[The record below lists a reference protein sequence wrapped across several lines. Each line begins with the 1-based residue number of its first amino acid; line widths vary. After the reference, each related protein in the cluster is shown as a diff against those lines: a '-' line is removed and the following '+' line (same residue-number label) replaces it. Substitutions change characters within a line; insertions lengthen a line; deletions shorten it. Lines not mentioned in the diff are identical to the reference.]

1 MPDPSRQSVP
11 RRLSWPR
18 VPGLK
23 GATRTT
29 ARFHPRSAAACRG
42 AASSWGKPLGSWA
55 LRWDGRPR
63 CRPQPLCLWQ
73 LPLVGCGASSQQEV
87 EGEAG
92 KEGEITKVSLPPSC
106 LSSIL
111 SPQQPRGHC
120 HTNLPHFSCHPPFLG
135 VPPLPGDIS
144 ASSLF
149 PNSHQSWSNRRLGGA
164 MQMVACNPPPQ
175 QGKVLAGTAHPAHQ
189 GLLQTANKIA
199 GSNRSCAP

>member
-1 MPDPSRQSVP
+1 MASCPWFVSV
-11 RRLSWPR
+11 
-18 VPGLK
+18 VI
-23 GATRTT
+23 GATRAT
-29 ARFHPRSAAACRG
+29 ARFHSRSAAACRG

-87 EGEAG
+87 EGEARKG
-92 KEGEITKVSLPPSC
+92 DETTKVSLPPSC

-120 HTNLPHFSCHPPFLG
+120 HTNLSHLSCHPPFLG
-135 VPPLPGDIS
+135 VSPLPGDIP

-149 PNSHQSWSNRRLGGA
+149 PKIHQSWSNRRLGGA
-164 MQMVACNPPPQ
+164 MQPPSSARKGPRR
-175 QGKVLAGTAHPAHQ
+175 H
-189 GLLQTANKIA
+189 
-199 GSNRSCAP
+199 SSSCPSRALTDCK